1 MVHRSAEMDDDV
13 QKNLILSAIADLPE
27 RKSSRASLRKTS
39 VVGDYNEVVVDPFPA
54 LPIKIRLPSL
64 RGTSSEHSTQSTTD
78 ILKQCREEE
87 RLKPWGKLEVLPD
100 TDATAA
106 LAQLALNDSGGTK
119 EPDNARK
126 KFPPSKRRLKRSA
139 SLEGSLECLNKEH
152 KVIMPK
158 LRFISQTN
166 CHTNDM
172 DIVDLVHVKEDF
184 KIASEALE
192 RRTVFLFGDKE
203 SGKDEADVAKE
214 PARKL
219 LLPQTKTTK
228 PTMTLLLPPTETV
241 NQRKLTPIPRDIAPP
256 HSRKP
261 IRYALFEPLNWIYDG
276 CLTDEEFEEKW
287 ATILEAH
294 NRFQRVRLPKKPVSP
309 TSPQPHRTEATS
321 TSCGR
326 RHSFDKSIGFAKRTI
341 NRTAHYFLQKLR
353 DTVSKRLL
361 ADHFSLLIARRS
373 GIEEVLDALHKA
385 VSGASY

>member
-214 PARKL
+214 
-219 LLPQTKTTK
+219 
-228 PTMTLLLPPTETV
+228 
-241 NQRKLTPIPRDIAPP
+241 
-256 HSRKP
+256 